1 MSPVENTGNVN
12 NTIPKH
18 LSWFAV
24 QVTPGKEKQVSDNLQ
39 MKGYKCLLPIQQTRR
54 HTSYGVK
61 EVKAPLFAG
70 YLFCLLDLADNR
82 MPMLTTPHVRNLV
95 SFGGKPTPLRETEV
109 KIIQR
114 VVDTGVVAQSWPY
127 LREGNPVE
135 LVSGPLAGLR
145 GLLVSV
151 KEDSHLVVAIEML
164 QRSIAVKIHPEC
176 VSLPLEKGCSQMLSS
191 RPRA

>member
-1 MSPVENTGNVN
+1 MT

-54 HTSYGVK
+54 KTPCGVK
-61 EVKAPLFAG
+61 EVRAPLFAG
-70 YLFCLLDLADNR
+70 YLFCQLDLSHNR
-82 MPMLTTPHVRNLV
+82 MPMLTTPHVRTLV
-95 SFGGKPTPLRETEV
+95 TFGGAPTPLRDAEV
-109 KIIQR
+109 KTIQR
-114 VVDTGVVAQSWPY
+114 VVETGVVAQSWPY

-145 GLLVSV
+145 GLLVSF
-151 KEDSHLVVAIEML
+151 KEDSHLVVAVEML

-176 VSLPLEKGCSQMLSS
+176 ITISLDKQSSQELPS
-191 RPRA
+191 RMRA